1 MEFNPED
8 FPERP
13 EVKVLS
19 LKNTEGF
26 HISFEQKEGED
37 QTRVYH
43 HLYGEEVF
51 VMTMTRNQVVDVI
64 YALEDF
70 I

>member
-1 MEFNPED
+1 MEFDPED
-8 FPERP
+8 FPEKK

-19 LKNTEGF
+19 LKNTDGF

-37 QTRVYH
+37 KTRVYH

-51 VMTMTRNQVVDVI
+51 VMTMERDQVADVI

-70 I
+70 L

>member
-1 MEFNPED
+1 MEFSPED
-8 FPERP
+8 FPEQP

-26 HISFEQKEGED
+26 HLSFEQKEGD
-37 QTRVYH
+37 KNTRVYQ

-51 VMTMTRNQVVDVI
+51 VMTMTRNQVADII

>member
-1 MEFNPED
+1 
-8 FPERP
+8 
-13 EVKVLS
+13 LS